1 MTSRFTWL
9 DHSEAERKQA
19 LDAIELFR
27 QRETVDELGLAGVR
41 DVFADLLMPGTSTI
55 QSRARYFLF
64 VPWIYQELERKGVG
78 ADVVRQRARKA
89 EVVLMKALLAAEDP
103 ADLEGVFGREAGE
116 RIKRLPSSVYWNGLA
131 MLGIRLFRGSQDRYH
146 STFGKEAAQD
156 DGCEPSEV
164 VDETSKLGNWDPHL
178 PKAPA
183 GFPESAAIRLRRQD
197 AEYLLDRLRLRATG
211 SLLNLLAEED
221 WGDDESEYPWDHAVA
236 KRLDARM
243 GAQLE
248 HARCFAEVM
257 HGAALLYNRM
267 LARAVPNGEWVELY
281 EQGLSEWTA
290 DIDRRREALRRWDR
304 PSFWAKVVLENPRAV
319 TATRTFV
326 ERWTSLVLSSKNPRE
341 ALGAAGEAL
350 IAGREQAL
358 KGGRARL
365 QSRSHLEQWRGA
377 SGAGRMNYRWGI
389 GSFLAWEIREALSS

>member
-41 DVFADLLMPGTSTI
+41 DVFADLLMPATSTI

-78 ADVVRQRARKA
+78 ADVVRQRARKS

-103 ADLEGVFGREAGE
+103 EDLDGVFGREAGE
-116 RIKRLPSSVYWNGLA
+116 KIKRLPSSVYWNGLA
-131 MLGIRLFRGSQDRYH
+131 MLGIRLFRGSLERYH
-146 STFGKEAAQD
+146 STFGQEIVEEEACA
-156 DGCEPSEV
+156 PSEV
-164 VDETSKLGNWDPHL
+164 LDEKAALGNWDAHL

-183 GFPESAAIRLRRQD
+183 GFPETAKIRLRRVD

-211 SLLNLLAEED
+211 SLFHLLAEED
-221 WGDDESEYPWDHAVA
+221 WDDDEAEFPWEHPVA
-236 KRLDARM
+236 ARLDARM
-243 GAQLE
+243 SPVLE

-267 LARAVPNGEWVELY
+267 LARKVPNEELSTQYEADLEAWV
-281 EQGLSEWTA
+281 A
-290 DIDRRREALRRWDR
+290 DIERRREALQRWDR
-304 PSFWAKVVLENPRAV
+304 ASFWSMVVLENPRA
-319 TATRTFV
+319 AAAARTFA
-326 ERWTSLVLSSKNPRE
+326 ERWCSLVLGARSGK
-341 ALGAAGEAL
+341 AVLGATGEAL
-350 IAGREQAL
+350 VEAREVAL
-358 KGGRARL
+358 KGDRARL
-365 QSRSHLEQWRGA
+365 RSKAHLEQWRGA
-377 SGAGRMNYRWGI
+377 SGVGRMNYRWSI
-389 GSFLAWEIREALSS
+389 GRSLAWEIREGLSS